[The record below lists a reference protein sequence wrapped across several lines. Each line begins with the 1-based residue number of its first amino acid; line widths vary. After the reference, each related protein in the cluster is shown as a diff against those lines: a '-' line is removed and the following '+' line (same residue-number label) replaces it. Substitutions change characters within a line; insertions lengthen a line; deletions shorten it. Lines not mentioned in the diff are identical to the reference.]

1 MCWLFSHSRW
11 KRDFVSFY
19 WGVVCRLSTL
29 SLSLNVLRDYIRSFD
44 FSKKKSSSKCPHLNR
59 IVCRRSRRLKSWES
73 EKNINFSHRLTL
85 NWRMWKKNPKMI
97 SLLAARVYDWRKTIF
112 TCHRKLLSRVR
123 GGTRGEWE
131 NWNIM
136 VMGSIFVFFVVRPLS
151 RLLPAFMSLLETPM

>member
-1 MCWLFSHSRW
+1 MEERFCVVLLGCCMS
-11 KRDFVSFY
+11 FVDS
-19 WGVVCRLSTL
+19 L
-29 SLSLNVLRDYIRSFD
+29 SLSECTTRLYPKLRFQQ
-44 FSKKKSSSKCPHLNR
+44 KKSSSKCPHLNR